1 VTEFWSGRTGVVFRF
16 KEETRGLFSEAFI
29 QAVIPKQHPVKCVRF
44 FFGGGGARGAGEDF
58 FPPAGS

>member
-1 VTEFWSGRTGVVFRF
+1 MTEFWSGRTGVVFRF

-44 FFGGGGARGAGEDF
+44 FFGGGGDRGAR
-58 FPPAGS
+58 